1 MGAVEAEPPRAI
13 IAALAAVGI
22 VFSEGQAAVHGG
34 AGLDRVVVAAV
45 PGMAG
50 GDADVPAAV
59 ADAVIRD
66 FPLEALMDAAGEQ
79 DFRVLSGDRVTHGV
93 PSVELGCSF
102 APVRVSGGGTNLS
115 RAPPAS
121 SPGPDAPA
129 RRGRCAPRA

>member
-1 MGAVEAEPPRAI
+1 MGAVEAEPPRAV

-79 DFRVLSGDRVTHGV
+79 DFRGLCGDRVSHGV
-93 PSVELGCSF
+93 PSVALGGSF
-102 APVRVSGGGTNLS
+102 PPVRVSGGGAKMFLG
-115 RAPPAS
+115 PP
-121 SPGPDAPA
+121 GF
-129 RRGRCAPRA
+129 RRGGRAATP

>member
-1 MGAVEAEPPRAI
+1 MGAVEAEPPRAV

-50 GDADVPAAV
+50 GEADVSPPG
-59 ADAVIRD
+59 ADALFLD
-66 FPLEALMDAAGEQ
+66 FPLQALMEAAGEQ
-79 DFRVLSGDRVTHGV
+79 DFPELSGDPVTHGV

-102 APVRVSGGGTNLS
+102 APV
-115 RAPPAS
+115 P
-121 SPGPDAPA
+121 
-129 RRGRCAPRA
+129 